1 MVDSISIASLIKKK
15 NSNSHQTMS
24 ITFNSET
31 SMCFNL
37 GRFVAAS
44 VSVSVVVFHNST
56 SQLAGPALQSVIVQN
71 LGVPLQTGARLK
83 RVIKRNCSHYKK
95 IEG

>member
-1 MVDSISIASLIKKK
+1 MVDSISIASQ
-15 NSNSHQTMS
+15 NRNSHQTMS

-31 SMCFNL
+31 SMCLNL
-37 GRFVAAS
+37 GRFVSVLAS

-56 SQLAGPALQSVIVQN
+56 SQPAGPALQSVIVQN
-71 LGVPLQTGARLK
+71 LGVPLQAGARLK